1 MNELQLYL
9 NYAGY
14 CEASEHH
21 AIRNGRKQT
30 IKFHALF
37 GLIRHPAKGWIL
49 FDTGYTQR
57 FHEATRNFPNRI
69 YALITKVHISEE
81 DEVKQQLKKFG
92 LTTDDISYVIISHF
106 HADHIGGLK
115 DFTKAIF
122 YCSAAAYSQVKRI
135 STVLG
140 FTKGILKPLLPDD
153 FEDRLRII
161 EEYAS
166 AEDDEIFGRKYD
178 LFNDGYLIIYQ
189 LPGHA
194 AGQIGLLLK
203 TNKQTYFLVA
213 DACWLK
219 ESYKD
224 LILPHPS
231 VRFFFHSWID
241 YKQSLK
247 KIHTYHQQN
256 PATIIVPTHC
266 SVTTR
271 DLVSQKAD
279 ITLL

>member
-37 GLIRHPAKGWIL
+37 GLIRHPVKGWIL

-57 FHEATRNFPNRI
+57 FYEATNRFPDRI
-69 YALITKVHISEE
+69 YALITKVYISPE
-81 DEVKQQLKKFG
+81 DEVKQQLTRFG
-92 LTTDDISYVIISHF
+92 LTTDDISHIIISHF

-115 DFTKAIF
+115 DFNKATF
-122 YCSAAAYSQVKRI
+122 YCSFAAYSQVKRI
-135 STVLG
+135 SKAFA
-140 FTKGILKPLLPDD
+140 FTKGILKSLIPDD
-153 FEDRLRII
+153 FENRLRII
-161 EEYAS
+161 EEFAS
-166 AEDDEIFGRKYD
+166 TDTDDIFGRKYD
-178 LFNDGYLIIYQ
+178 LFHDGSLLIYQ

-203 TNKQTYFLVA
+203 TRKQTYFLVA

-219 ESYKD
+219 ESYKNM
-224 LILPHPS
+224 ILPHSS
-231 VRFFFHSWID
+231 VRFFFHSWSD
-241 YKQSLK
+241 FKQSLK
-247 KIHTYHQQN
+247 KIHTYYQQY
-256 PATIIVPTHC
+256 PTTIIVPTHC
-266 SVTTR
+266 SATTFN
-271 DLVSQKAD
+271 LVSEKAD